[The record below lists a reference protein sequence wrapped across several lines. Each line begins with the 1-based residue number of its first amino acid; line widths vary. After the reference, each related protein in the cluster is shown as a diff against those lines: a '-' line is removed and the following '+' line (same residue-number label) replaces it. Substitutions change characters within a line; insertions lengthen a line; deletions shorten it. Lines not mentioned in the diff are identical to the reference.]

1 MNGGPGEIQETG
13 EEGEKVGRKKEP
25 WSWRHLLP
33 VNQSPECW
41 ARWGEKKEQSEERLI
56 LIKKEN
62 LVLIEKKYV
71 PALSWSSYISL
82 QIHPSYLNSTDHI
95 MVAVMDLGYHNCN
108 RGP

>member
-62 LVLIEKKYV
+62 LVLIEKKNMFLLY
-71 PALSWSSYISL
+71 PGRLIFPCKS
-82 QIHPSYLNSTDHI
+82 IHLILIQRIT
-95 MVAVMDLGYHNCN
+95 LWWL
-108 RGP
+108 